1 MTSTSLA
8 DLVRLAGLPASAAD
22 NVEITGGDPIL
33 ATPFAV
39 GTAGAAALGTVG
51 AAVSEL
57 WALRTGRRLKV
68 SVDTRKAVAALR
80 SYRYLQVN
88 GGPPP
93 PGMDVWSGFYP
104 VKGGRH
110 IFLHCNFPHH
120 REINIR
126 VAGSAAEPEALRAAT
141 VQWDG
146 EALETAI
153 HAAGGCAAYVRTHE
167 EWDRHPHALAMVK
180 VPLVEIIKIADA
192 PPRPLPYGDRPLA
205 GIRVLDL
212 TRVLAGPTCA
222 KTLAEH
228 GAEVLKITRKGL
240 PDSGLLE
247 LDTGLGK
254 RSAHLDLRDEAGLA
268 RMRELLANCDVFSQS
283 YRPGALAARGLS
295 PERLAEMQPGI
306 VYVTLNA
313 WGPVGPW
320 SGRRGFDTIVQ
331 SATGMALAMAD
342 AKGPRLQPVSAI
354 DYVVGYAMAAG
365 AMAALVKRATE
376 GGSWLVR
383 ASLLGGGRWIS
394 ACGRVD
400 LSALPAD
407 ASERLDAAAKTWT
420 RETMAPDGRITHLGP
435 VLDLSETTPGWAL
448 PPSPLGH
455 DAPAWTP

>member
-1 MTSTSLA
+1 MTSTSLQELIR
-8 DLVRLAGLPASAAD
+8 LVGLPSSSAAD
-22 NVEITGGDPIL
+22 VTITGGDPIL
-33 ATPFAV
+33 PTPYSMGA
-39 GTAGAAALGTVG
+39 AGAAALGAVG
-51 AAVSEL
+51 AALSEI
-57 WALRTGRRLKV
+57 WAQATGRRLKV
-68 SVDTRKAVAALR
+68 TIDTMKAVAALR

-88 GGPPP
+88 GGPPTT
-93 PGMDVWSGFYP
+93 GMDVFSGFYP
-104 VKGGRH
+104 VQGGRH

-126 VAGSAAEPEALRAAT
+126 TAGSTADPLALREAT
-141 VQWDG
+141 AKWDG

-153 HAAGGCAAYVRTHE
+153 HEAGGCAAYVRTHD
-167 EWDRHPHALAMVK
+167 EWDRHPHARAMAK
-180 VPLVEIIKIADA
+180 VPLVEVTKIADA
-192 PPRPLPYGDRPLA
+192 PPRPLPAGDRPLS

-228 GAEVLKITRKGL
+228 GAEVLKITRQGL

-254 RSAHLDLRDEAGLA
+254 RSAYLDLREDTGLA
-268 RMRELLANCDVFSQS
+268 RMRELLAACDVFSQS

-295 PERLAEMQPGI
+295 PERLAEIRPGI
-306 VYVTLNA
+306 VYVTLSA

-331 SATGMALAMAD
+331 SATGMAHTFAD

-354 DYVVGYAMAAG
+354 DYVVGYSMAAG
-365 AMAALVKRATE
+365 AMAALARRARE

-383 ASLLGGGRWIS
+383 ASLLGGGRWIRERGS
-394 ACGRVD
+394 VD

-407 ASERLDAAAKTWT
+407 ASERLDAAAKAWVQ
-420 RETMAPDGRITHLGP
+420 ETTAPDGRITHLGP
-435 VLDLSETTPGWAL
+435 VLALSETTPGWAL
-448 PPSPLGH
+448 PPVPLGH
-455 DAPAWTP
+455 DAPNWSP

>member
-1 MTSTSLA
+1 MTNTSLA
-8 DLVRLAGLPASAAD
+8 ELVRHVGLPASAATD
-22 NVEITGGDPIL
+22 VEITGGDPVL
-33 ATPFAV
+33 PTPYAM

-51 AAVSEL
+51 AALSEI
-57 WALRTGRRLKV
+57 WALKTGRRLKV
-68 SVDTRKAVAALR
+68 AVDTRKAVAALR

-88 GGPPP
+88 SGPPTT
-93 PGMDVWSGFYP
+93 GMDIFSGFYP
-104 VKGGRH
+104 VQGGRH

-120 REINIR
+120 REINIK
-126 VAGSAAEPEALRAAT
+126 VAGSAADPEVLRTAT
-141 VQWDG
+141 AQWDG

-153 HAAGGCAAYVRTHE
+153 HAAGGCAAYVRTHA
-167 EWDRHPHALAMVK
+167 EWDHHPHALAMAK
-180 VPLVEIIKIADA
+180 VPLVEVIKIADA
-192 PPRPLPYGDRPLA
+192 PPRPLPAGDRPLT

-228 GAEVLKITRKGL
+228 GAEVLKITRQGL

-254 RSAHLDLRDEAGLA
+254 RSAYLDLREGGGLT
-268 RMRELLANCDVFSQS
+268 RMRELLATSDVFSQS

-295 PERLAEMQPGI
+295 PEQLAELRPGI
-306 VYVTLNA
+306 VYVTLSA

-331 SATGMALAMAD
+331 SATGMAHAMTD

-354 DYVVGYAMAAG
+354 DYVVGYSMAAG

-383 ASLLGGGRWIS
+383 ASLLGGGRWIR
-394 ACGRVD
+394 GRGLVN
-400 LSALPAD
+400 LSALPAN
-407 ASERLDAAAKTWT
+407 ANEALDAVAKSWT
-420 RETMAPDGRITHLGP
+420 CETTAPDGRITHLGP
-435 VLDLSETTPGWAL
+435 VLELSETSPGWAL
-448 PPSPLGH
+448 PPVPLGH
-455 DAPAWTP
+455 DAPSWSS